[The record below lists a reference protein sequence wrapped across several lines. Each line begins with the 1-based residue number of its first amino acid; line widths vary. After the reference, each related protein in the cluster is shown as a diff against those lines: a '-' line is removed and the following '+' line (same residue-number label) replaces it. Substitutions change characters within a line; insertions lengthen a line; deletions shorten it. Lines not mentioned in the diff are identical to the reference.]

1 MAPTWAHK
9 LALCL
14 IALDGTTDAEGR
26 ERKVDAA
33 MKVQFRSILFALVL
47 PAAAC
52 GGDGETMPVS
62 ENPFAWEPKT
72 SVPVTH
78 EAPIV
83 VGEQPKVVEV
93 VKPIPTKYD
102 EALAMG
108 RELLAKGSYGDAK
121 EMLTAAIKLDI
132 KKAEPHIEMARMY
145 IALNERSKSIASAK
159 QAIKLAPLSSQAWN
173 TKGRAELNA
182 HNYDNA
188 IEAFSKSVELN
199 QDNVFAW
206 NNLGYT
212 ELLLKNYEEAAEH
225 LAEATSRSGATGY
238 MFNNL
243 GTALEHLDR
252 LDDARMAYE
261 AGGKLGSKEAASSRK
276 RLEGVDSIAIAK
288 VEPKVETKSETKTYD
303 LTDEGDITD
312 EDREMEMSGS
322 NNSDEIESDEAETD
336 DDSDSAEIEVEEP
349 DVDEHVDLG
358 NGDIE
363 LNGEPTE

>member
-1 MAPTWAHK
+1 
-9 LALCL
+9 
-14 IALDGTTDAEGR
+14 
-26 ERKVDAA
+26 

-52 GGDGETMPVS
+52 GGDRETSTTQEPTK
-62 ENPFAWEPKT
+62 WEPKT
-72 SVPVTH
+72 VPVTP
-78 EAPIV
+78 EAPKTGF
-83 VGEQPKVVEV
+83 GEQPKVVEV
-93 VKPIPTKYD
+93 KPLPTKYD

-108 RELLAKGSYGDAK
+108 RELIAKGSYGDAK
-121 EMLTAAIKLDI
+121 EMLETAIKLN
-132 KKAEPHIEMARMY
+132 KKAAEPHIEMARMY
-145 IALNERSKSIASAK
+145 IAMNEKGKSIASAK

-188 IEAFSKSVELN
+188 IEAFSKSCELN

-212 ELLLKNYEEAAEH
+212 ELLLKKYEDAAEH

-252 LDDARMAYE
+252 LDDARMAYD
-261 AGGKLGSKEAASSRK
+261 AGGKLGSKEAVASRK
-276 RLEGVDSIAIAK
+276 RLEGVTSIAVAN
-288 VEPKVETKSETKTYD
+288 VEETKGDEHPEVRGDNKGSKEYD

-312 EDREMEMSGS
+312 EDREMEMKGSGS
-322 NNSDEIESDEAETD
+322 SEEVETD
-336 DDSDSAEIEVEEP
+336 TDEDSAQVEETQAPEVVPEVVEP
-349 DVDEHVDLG
+349 DVDEHAG
-358 NGDIE
+358 NGDADVSV
-363 LNGEPTE
+363 EPVE

>member
-1 MAPTWAHK
+1 
-9 LALCL
+9 
-14 IALDGTTDAEGR
+14 
-26 ERKVDAA
+26 

-52 GGDGETMPVS
+52 GGDRETPS
-62 ENPFAWEPKT
+62 TTQSDPFKWEPK
-72 SVPVTH
+72 S
-78 EAPIV
+78 EAPQTKPVQI
-83 VGEQPKVVEV
+83 GEQPKAVD
-93 VKPIPTKYD
+93 VKAPLPTKYD

-108 RELLAKGSYGDAK
+108 RELLAAGKYGDAK
-121 EMLTAAIKLDI
+121 EMLQQAIKLDK
-132 KKAEPHIEMARMY
+132 KKAEPYIEMARLN
-145 IALNERSKSIASAK
+145 IATNEKAKSIANAK

-188 IEAFSKSVELN
+188 IEAFSKAVELN

-212 ELLLKNYEEAAEH
+212 ELLLKKYDEAAEH
-225 LAEATSRSGATGY
+225 LAEATSRNGATGF

-276 RLEGVDSIAIAK
+276 RLEGVTSIAIADTK
-288 VEPKVETKSETKTYD
+288 TDAGGEVHDQVRGEAPKVKEYE
-303 LTDEGDITD
+303 LTDENAITD
-312 EDREMEMSGS
+312 EDAAMETKGS
-322 NNSDEIESDEAETD
+322 AASEEVEADEVDDKIETTVEPPKVEAPVVDEPA
-336 DDSDSAEIEVEEP
+336 VEEP
-349 DVDEHVDLG
+349 TTDE
-358 NGDIE
+358 
-363 LNGEPTE
+363 